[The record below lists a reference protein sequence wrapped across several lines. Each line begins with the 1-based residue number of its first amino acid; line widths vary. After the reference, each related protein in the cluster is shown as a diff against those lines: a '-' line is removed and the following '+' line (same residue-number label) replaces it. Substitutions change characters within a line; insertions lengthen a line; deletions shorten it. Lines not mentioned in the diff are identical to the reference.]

1 MLTKEDIKRIKQQV
15 VDMDRRYMGDRR
27 GGMPTDLTDQDQK
40 IFLLSHKASSLLKCQ
55 QFIFGELEKL
65 L

>member
-1 MLTKEDIKRIKQQV
+1 MLTKDDIKRIKQQV
-15 VDMDRRYMGDRR
+15 VDMDRKYIGDRR
-27 GGMPTDLTDQDQK
+27 GGMPADLTDKDQQ
-40 IFLLSHKASSLLKCQ
+40 IFLLSHKTTSLLKCQ